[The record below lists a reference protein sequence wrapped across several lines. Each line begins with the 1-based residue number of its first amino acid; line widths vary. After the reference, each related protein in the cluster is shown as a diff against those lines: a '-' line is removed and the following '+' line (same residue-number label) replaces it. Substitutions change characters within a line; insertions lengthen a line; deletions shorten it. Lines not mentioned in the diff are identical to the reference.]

1 MISFKNYKKVLP
13 AIFILLFCLLMTSFS
28 RGIGESF
35 GVFLLPLSN
44 HFEWSR
50 ASVTSVYSI
59 YMFCLG
65 IGSLLSGLA
74 FDRFGSK
81 FNYIFGTFLLTV
93 AYGLSGY
100 LTKLWEF
107 YLFLGVLG
115 GIGASM
121 VGIVPSQSILIKW
134 FDKRLST
141 ALSIAYAGQGLGV
154 LFLAPL
160 CQVLINNFGWMKSYN
175 FIGIF
180 FFIVL
185 FLLIF
190 FPWSKVNTGTSIIKK
205 ELYSNKLNNISL
217 KDALFKKTFWI
228 FFFIFLFTAMG
239 IFGVSLQVVA
249 YLIYCGFSEIESA
262 FFFGLMGMLTF
273 PGMAFTGF
281 AADIWKKHYV
291 STFSYFLSFL
301 GIFSLYILQYQSNY
315 YVLLIFIVTFGLSAG
330 ARGPII
336 TSLIAKIFAGKG
348 LASIYG
354 ASNLGQGIGAA
365 TGALCAGY
373 LFDISTNY
381 NIGFLFCSFFTFIG
395 ALLFWFIPGI
405 KKI

>member
-1 MISFKNYKKVLP
+1 
-13 AIFILLFCLLMTSFS
+13 
-28 RGIGESF
+28 
-35 GVFLLPLSN
+35 
-44 HFEWSR
+44 
-50 ASVTSVYSI
+50 
-59 YMFCLG
+59 
-65 IGSLLSGLA
+65 
-74 FDRFGSK
+74 
-81 FNYIFGTFLLTV
+81 
-93 AYGLSGY
+93 
-100 LTKLWEF
+100 
-107 YLFLGVLG
+107 
-115 GIGASM
+115 
-121 VGIVPSQSILIKW
+121 
-134 FDKRLST
+134 
-141 ALSIAYAGQGLGV
+141 
-154 LFLAPL
+154 
-160 CQVLINNFGWMKSYN
+160 
-175 FIGIF
+175 
-180 FFIVL
+180 
-185 FLLIF
+185 
-190 FPWSKVNTGTSIIKK
+190 
-205 ELYSNKLNNISL
+205 
-217 KDALFKKTFWI
+217 
-228 FFFIFLFTAMG
+228 MG

-281 AADIWKKHYV
+281 AADIWKKHFV

-301 GIFSLYILQYQSNY
+301 GIFALYILQYQSNY